1 MKGTSMGIMRAI
13 LQPLAQASAVT
24 TKRKVAAFMRAHQRT
39 RQVQEALLAHLI
51 DRHKETAFG
60 RDHGLGSVSN
70 YKEFARAVPI
80 GDYETLRPYMDRVLN
95 GETTALLPADESVRM
110 FSLTS
115 GTTGQPKHIPV
126 TNEFAANMRRTF
138 SIFGYRVI
146 YDHKAVWLRQI
157 LTISSPMQE
166 SLSPTGLPCG
176 AIGGLLQAEQISIV
190 RHMYTVSPAVTA
202 IENPLAKYYTI
213 MRCSVGRDVSFITT
227 ANPSATI
234 KLIETGQQY
243 AEQLVR
249 DVADGT
255 FTPPGPVDDSTRN
268 SLRFRPNR
276 RLAKQ
281 MSDGLTRDG
290 VLLPRHFW
298 NVTFLA
304 NWTGGTLELYLPR
317 LRELFDNIPIRD
329 IGLVASEGRFSIPL
343 TDETAA
349 GVAEITGNFMEFIP
363 ADQHGLE
370 NPETL
375 LADEL
380 DVGAEYFLVITNA
393 AGLFRYNLDDRI
405 RVTDKIGQSPVIE
418 FLCRGRNTASIT
430 GEKLTEHQV
439 VEAMTTACA
448 AANLPIERFVVQ
460 GHFAEMPFYEL
471 RAEEDL
477 DHLSALAAALDRALV
492 AINVEYAGKRKS
504 GRLGAIR
511 PIPLAPGTLERAERD
526 LIQKRHGRQEQYKHQ
541 YLLTDVLTDS
551 VV

>member
-1 MKGTSMGIMRAI
+1 MGFMRAI

-24 TKRKVAAFMRAHQRT
+24 TKRKVAAFMRAHRQT

-51 DRHKETAFG
+51 DRHKDTAFG

-70 YKEFARAVPI
+70 YREFARAIPI
-80 GDYETLRPYMDRVLN
+80 GDYETLRPYMDRVLK
-95 GETTALLPADESVRM
+95 GETTALLPAGEAVRM
-110 FSLTS
+110 FSMTS
-115 GTTGQPKHIPV
+115 GTTGRPKHIPV
-126 TNEFAANMRRTF
+126 TAEFAANMKRTF

-176 AIGGLLQAEQISIV
+176 AIGGLMQAEQISIV
-190 RHMYTVSPAVTA
+190 RRMYTVSPAVTA
-202 IENPLAKYYTI
+202 IEDPLAKYYSI
-213 MRCSVGRDVSFITT
+213 LRCSVGRDVSFITT
-227 ANPSATI
+227 ANPSATV
-234 KLIETGQQY
+234 KLIETGQQH
-243 AEQLVR
+243 AEQIIR

-255 FTPPGPVDDSTRN
+255 FTPPGPVDDSVRG

-276 RLAKQ
+276 RLARQ
-281 MSDGLTRDG
+281 LSDGIARDG

-343 TDETAA
+343 ADNTAA
-349 GVAEITGNFMEFIP
+349 GVAEITSNFMEFIP
-363 ADQHGLE
+363 ADQHGRA
-370 NPETL
+370 NPDTL

-380 DVGAEYFLVITNA
+380 EVGGEYFLVVTNA

-405 RVTDKIGQSPVIE
+405 RVTEKCGQTPVIE
-418 FLCRGRNTASIT
+418 FLCRGRNTANIT

-448 AANLPIERFVVQ
+448 DARLPIERFVLQ

-471 RAEEDL
+471 RAEVDH
-477 DHLSALAAALDRALV
+477 DHLAALAAALDRALV

-511 PIPLAPGTLERAERD
+511 PVPLAPGTFEQIERD
-526 LIQKRHGRQEQYKHQ
+526 LLRQRHGRQEQYKHQ
-541 YLLTDVLTDS
+541 YLLTDVLTDAP
-551 VV
+551 V